1 MVMSR
6 QSSTKSLRYQ
16 SAVDKGN
23 EVRFRSTHS
32 LIHSLTQ
39 SINQL
44 TPKLLF
50 MLFMHTLHA
59 NAQALTNILD
69 FESQRVP
76 WPFVGPL
83 IIFQLAIVAL
93 YVAKELAAC
102 GSPGFW
108 VATASFVPLS
118 LAFMVLASYQLLRLQ
133 RQRDVCGYEYVKGDV
148 QWDFNS
154 TNYYHLLNTGAGVI
168 ASWFGLG
175 GGIGERS
182 ARRPSD
188 QSWSPPCHSDRL
200 TRNHAIRCDT
210 RACAC
215 VRACV
220 CGRSEGSDH
229 VRDGDTPGGGRGNE
243 LSNDGVHDVLL
254 QRILRG
260 DPRGAGMV
268 CHGNVRH
275 ERGVLRRRSV
285 PSEKVD

>member
-1 MVMSR
+1 
-6 QSSTKSLRYQ
+6 
-16 SAVDKGN
+16 
-23 EVRFRSTHS
+23 
-32 LIHSLTQ
+32 
-39 SINQL
+39 
-44 TPKLLF
+44 

-133 RQRDVCGYEYVKGDV
+133 RQRDECDYEYVKGDV

-188 QSWSPPCHSDRL
+188 QSWSR
-200 TRNHAIRCDT
+200 RAIPID
-210 RACAC
+210 
-215 VRACV
+215 
-220 CGRSEGSDH
+220 
-229 VRDGDTPGGGRGNE
+229 
-243 LSNDGVHDVLL
+243 
-254 QRILRG
+254 
-260 DPRGAGMV
+260 
-268 CHGNVRH
+268 
-275 ERGVLRRRSV
+275 
-285 PSEKVD
+285 